1 MAKLVLIRHGQSL
14 WNLHNLFTG
23 WVDVPLSAQGIQ
35 EAIAAGKRL
44 AEEKFD
50 IIYTSTLIRAITTA
64 MIVMSESKEGKVP
77 VLQKANAQGH
87 GGPGADA
94 AKDGLDASAEKP
106 AEWFKIYSATTEANT
121 IPVYSAWELN
131 ERMYGE
137 LQGMNKEETAK
148 KFGDAQ
154 VKIWRRSYDVPPPNG
169 EALKNTAE
177 RTIPW
182 FRKNIEPKLKEGK
195 NILVAAHGNSLRA
208 IIMYLEKLSEAQVLE
223 LELKTGEPIVFSAS
237 GDTIKRAG

>member
-23 WVDVPLSAQGIQ
+23 WVDVPLSAQGVQ

-64 MIVMSESKEGKVP
+64 MIVMSENKEGKVP
-77 VLQKANAQGH
+77 VIQKEN
-87 GGPGADA
+87 
-94 AKDGLDASAEKP
+94 AEKP
-106 AEWFKIYSATTEANT
+106 NEWFKIYSPSTEANT

-154 VKIWRRSYDVPPPNG
+154 VKIWRRSYDVPPPSG

-182 FRKNIEPKLKEGK
+182 FQKNIEPKLKDGK

-237 GDTIKRAG
+237 GDSIKRAG

>member
-23 WVDVPLSAQGIQ
+23 WVDVPLSAQGVQ

-64 MIVMSESKEGKVP
+64 MIVMSENKEGKVP
-77 VLQKANAQGH
+77 VIQKEN
-87 GGPGADA
+87 
-94 AKDGLDASAEKP
+94 AEKP
-106 AEWFKIYSATTEANT
+106 NEWFKIYSPATEANT
-121 IPVYSAWELN
+121 IPVFSAWELN

-137 LQGMNKEETAK
+137 LQGMNKEESAK

-182 FRKNIEPKLKEGK
+182 FQKNIEPKLKDGK

-223 LELKTGEPIVFSAS
+223 LELKTGEPIVFNAN
-237 GDTIKRAG
+237 GDAIKRAG

>member
-23 WVDVPLSAQGIQ
+23 WVDVPLSAQGVQ

-44 AEEKFD
+44 ADEKFD

-64 MIVMSESKEGKVP
+64 MLVMSESRDSRVP
-77 VLQKANAQGH
+77 VIQKDNTLQ
-87 GGPGADA
+87 PADWPP
-94 AKDGLDASAEKP
+94 SARP
-106 AEWFKIYSATTEANT
+106 LAEWSKIYSASAAANT
-121 IPVYSAWELN
+121 IPVYCVWQLN

-137 LQGMNKEETAK
+137 LQGMNKEETAQK
-148 KFGDAQ
+148 YGAEQ
-154 VKIWRRSYDVPPPNG
+154 VKIWRRSYDVPPPAG

-182 FRKNIEPKLKEGK
+182 FQKNIEPKLKEGK

-223 LELKTGEPIVFSAS
+223 LELKTGEPIVFEAA
-237 GDTIKRAG
+237 GGNIKRA

>member
-23 WVDVPLSAQGIQ
+23 WVDVPLSAQGVQ

-44 AEEKFD
+44 ADEKFE

-64 MIVMSESKEGKVP
+64 MILMSENKEGKVP
-77 VLQKANAQGH
+77 VLQKSKEDKS
-87 GGPGADA
+87 AD
-94 AKDGLDASAEKP
+94 
-106 AEWFKIYSATTEANT
+106 WYKIYSPATEANT

-154 VKIWRRSYDVPPPNG
+154 VKIWRRSYDVPPPQG

-182 FRKNIEPKLKEGK
+182 FQKNIEPQLKAGK

-223 LELKTGEPIVFSAS
+223 LELKTGEPIVFNAN
-237 GDTIKRAG
+237 GETIKRAG